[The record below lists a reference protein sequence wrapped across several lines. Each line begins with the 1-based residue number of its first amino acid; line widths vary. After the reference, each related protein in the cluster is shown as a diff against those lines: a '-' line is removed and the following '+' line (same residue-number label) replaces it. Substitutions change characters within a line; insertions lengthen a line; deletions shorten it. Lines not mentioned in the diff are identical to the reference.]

1 MEPHVLS
8 LYILRALARHQIRE
22 RRVTLQT
29 LVDELGVRRV
39 DVRRTVS
46 LLHEQGYLDVVR
58 LHLSMA
64 GFALGIGLLDRK
76 LPELR
81 RVASASEAA

>member
-58 LHLSMA
+58 LHLTMT
-64 GFALGIGLLDRK
+64 GFALGIGLLDRE

-81 RVASASEAA
+81 RVASESEAA